1 MAFAQHTSQP
11 ITQPKRLD
19 KSAIRKMA
27 QRSGGFRVNAA
38 DIKQRPLINMAL
50 ELVQQG
56 EIYQDN
62 RMGDIVV
69 YRAVEHA

>member
-1 MAFAQHTSQP
+1 MAFAQHVSEPVTA
-11 ITQPKRLD
+11 PKRLD

-56 EIYQDN
+56 VIYQDN

-69 YRAVEHA
+69 YRAVDAA